1 MALYLID
8 PDTLFR
14 HFMLPGTAL
23 LVFIISA
30 VLITIFLR
38 GPNQSQ

>member
-1 MALYLID
+1 MALVLID

-14 HFMLPGTAL
+14 HFMLPGTVL
-23 LVFIISA
+23 LVFIVSA

-38 GPNQSQ
+38 GPNKNQ

>member
-8 PDTLFR
+8 PDILFR

-23 LVFIISA
+23 LIFIVAA

-38 GPNQSQ
+38 GPNQSE